1 MRIEVDQSGK
11 IEQTAV
17 NTVLAF
23 SDGEQRT
30 VLIPAQVKRQA
41 LTYLRGRE
49 KSRKSSVLLV
59 FSAALF
65 LLLKDIAEQMAL
77 VIIDREYEGHEAT
90 IRGRLLQSL
99 REAGL
104 QVHADAIAFGS
115 VGKKSEAHYLAWRV
129 NKGEIS
135 PDHQVTLSEL
145 LEVLQQK

>member
-1 MRIEVDQSGK
+1 MHIEVDQSGK

-23 SDGEQRT
+23 SDGEQCAL
-30 VLIPAQVKRQA
+30 LIPAKVKRQA
-41 LTYLRGRE
+41 LAYLRDRE
-49 KSRKSSVLLV
+49 KSRRSSILLV

-65 LLLKDIAEQMAL
+65 LLLKEIAEQITL

-90 IRGRLLQSL
+90 IRGRLLQLL
-99 REAGL
+99 READL

-115 VGKKSEAHYLAWRV
+115 VGRKSEAHYLAWRV
-129 NKGEIS
+129 HKGEIS

-145 LEVLQQK
+145 LEVL

>member
-30 VLIPAQVKRQA
+30 LLIPAQVKRQA
-41 LTYLRGRE
+41 LVYLRGRE

-65 LLLKDIAEQMAL
+65 LLLKEIAEQITL

-90 IRGRLLQSL
+90 IRGRLLQLL
-99 REAGL
+99 READL
-104 QVHADAIAFGS
+104 QVRADAIAFGS
-115 VGKKSEAHYLAWRV
+115 VGRKSEAHYLAWRV
-129 NKGEIS
+129 HKGEIS

-145 LEVLQQK
+145 LEVL

>member
-23 SDGEQRT
+23 SDGGQRT
-30 VLIPAQVKRQA
+30 LLIPAQVKRQA
-41 LTYLRGRE
+41 LAYLRGRE
-49 KSRKSSVLLV
+49 KSRRSSVLLV

-65 LLLKDIAEQMAL
+65 LLLREIAEQITL
-77 VIIDREYEGHEAT
+77 VIIIDREYEGHEAT
-90 IRGRLLQSL
+90 IRGRLLQLL

-104 QVHADAIAFGS
+104 QVHADAIAFGL

-145 LEVLQQK
+145 LEVL